1 MRCEL
6 CNQEIAK
13 GANWVQ
19 VTYDGVALVAHY
31 LCFFTRMGRAGSGEQ
46 AQAVR

>member
-6 CNQEIAK
+6 CNRDIAK

-19 VTYDGVALVAHY
+19 VTFGGVALVAHY
-31 LCFFTRMGRAGSGEQ
+31 LCFFTRVGRAGSGEQ
-46 AQAVR
+46 APVGR